1 MYMCMYMKVRTLVVL
16 TVLFTG
22 LCALSQDSA
31 SNASA
36 LATSTAAVVPHLVQ
50 FSGIARDVNG
60 KPLIGTVGITFLLYS
75 DEQGGAP
82 LWMETQN
89 AQADAKGHYSV
100 QLGATKPDGVP
111 TDEFISGEARW
122 LGVQI
127 AGQEEQPRVL
137 LLSVPYAL
145 KAADAATIGGLPP
158 SAFVRANPE
167 GGATS
172 GSNESSS
179 SGNSSAG
186 TNTLDSSHTNGVS
199 PLANKTVV
207 TPGGKTDFLPLWTS
221 SNVLG
226 NSAFF
231 QSKSGQMGL
240 NTTTPGAALD
250 VSARNQVGLFV
261 DGPFSGVGAGLQLHT
276 TGTGGQGWELLATGK
291 TSAQG
296 ARKLN
301 IRDLANDNDVFT
313 ILDQGTAG
321 DFIGLYNTNPVA
333 GLDLR
338 WNSSFGDAMLAEIET
353 SNSSAGAMTGIT
365 KGNIV
370 GASGVEGA
378 ATDSGQG
385 VTFGVTGENANTGQF
400 GAGVYGWSTAT
411 TGPTRGIVGE
421 ADSPNGT
428 AVWGF
433 AVAPSETGS
442 IIGCC
447 AVGVW
452 GDTSS
457 SAPGAAGLVGSADEG
472 QGLVAFNNSTAQL
485 TAHITNFENSTHNVP
500 VLKIDG
506 SFGSCSFDTDGKPQ
520 CTQPFVAS
528 AAVDN
533 GQRQVALYSMAS
545 PQSWHEDF
553 GSGQLVSG
561 RITVAL
567 EPTFAQTVNTGT
579 EYHVF
584 LTPEGDC
591 RGLYVSS
598 KTPNGFEVRELGGGN
613 SSVAFSYR
621 IVALRRGYE
630 TVRLEDQTARIAKLK
645 AARVPKPS
653 ATPRARWIHPP
664 LPKLATP
671 SASQSNAAPITPA
684 KLAAAESGN

>member
-1 MYMCMYMKVRTLVVL
+1 MKVRTLVVL
-16 TVLFTG
+16 AVLFMG
-22 LCALSQDSA
+22 LSA
-31 SNASA
+31 VGQELTSGT
-36 LATSTAAVVPHLVQ
+36 ATSAASTVTEVPRLVQ
-50 FSGIARDVNG
+50 FSGIAKDLDG
-60 KPLIGTVGITFLLYS
+60 KPMTGTIGITFLLYH

-89 AQADAKGHYSV
+89 VQADAKGRYSV
-100 QLGATKPDGVP
+100 QLGATKPDGLP
-111 TDEFISGEARW
+111 IDEFNSGEARW
-122 LGVQI
+122 LAVQI
-127 AGQEEQPRVL
+127 SGQAEQPRAL
-137 LLSVPYAL
+137 LMAVPYAL

-158 SAFVRANPE
+158 SAFVRANLE
-167 GGATS
+167 GGAAS
-172 GSNESSS
+172 GGNESSS
-179 SGNSSAG
+179 SRNSSAA

-199 PLANKTVV
+199 PLADKAVV
-207 TPGGKTDFLPLWTS
+207 TPGGKIDFLPLWTS

-226 NSAFF
+226 NSALF

-250 VSARNQVGLFV
+250 VSAPNQVGLFV

-313 ILDQGTAG
+313 ILDQGSAG

-338 WNSSFGDAMLAEIET
+338 WNSSFGDAILSEIET
-353 SNSSAGAMTGIT
+353 SNSSAGAVTGIT
-365 KGNIV
+365 KGNVV

-378 ATDSGQG
+378 ATDTGQG
-385 VTFGVTGENANTGQF
+385 VTFGVTGENANTGKF

-411 TGPTRGIVGE
+411 TGPTRGSVGE

-428 AVWGF
+428 GVWGF
-433 AVAPSETGS
+433 AVAPSRTGS

-457 SAPGAAGLVGSADEG
+457 SAAGAAGLVGSADEG

-533 GQRQVALYSMAS
+533 GLRQVALYSMAS

-553 GSGQLVSG
+553 GSGQLASG
-561 RITVAL
+561 RTTVAL

-598 KTPNGFEVRELGGGN
+598 KTPTGFEVRELEGGQ

-630 TVRLEDQTARIAKLK
+630 NVRLEDQTAMMAKLK
-645 AARVPKPS
+645 AASIPKPS
-653 ATPRARWIHPP
+653 ATPGERWIHPP
-664 LPKLATP
+664 LPKLPTP
-671 SASQSNAAPITPA
+671 SASHSNAALITPT
-684 KLAAAESGN
+684 KLAAAGSGN